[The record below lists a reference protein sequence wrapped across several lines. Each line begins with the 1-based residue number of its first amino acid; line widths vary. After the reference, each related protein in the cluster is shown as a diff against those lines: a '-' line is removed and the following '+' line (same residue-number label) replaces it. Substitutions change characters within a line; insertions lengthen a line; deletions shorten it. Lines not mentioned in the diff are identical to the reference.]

1 MPSQRSTIDMIF
13 QTIAKVPTFL
23 SKSTRNKLEH
33 APMSDVSITYG
44 IIEERYTLNDR
55 SRIAYGI
62 AAYADVEIDAT
73 ATIVA
78 SIHDITSDLCDVITL
93 ADICNRMN
101 VPPQYLRDV
110 VEDYLES

>member
-1 MPSQRSTIDMIF
+1 MIF
-13 QTIAKVPTFL
+13 QTTAKVPTFL

-62 AAYADVEIDAT
+62 AAYADAEIDAT
-73 ATIVA
+73 STIVA
-78 SIHDITSDLCDVITL
+78 SIHDITSDLRNVTAL
-93 ADICNRMN
+93 VNICNRLK

>member
-1 MPSQRSTIDMIF
+1 MIF
-13 QTIAKVPTFL
+13 QTTAKVPTFL
-23 SKSTRNKLEH
+23 SQVTRNKLEH

-44 IIEERYTLNDR
+44 IIEERYILNTY

-62 AAYADVEIDAT
+62 AAYADAEIDAT

-78 SIHDITSDLCDVITL
+78 SIHDITLDMYDVSAL
-93 ADICNRMN
+93 VDICNRLK
-101 VPPQYLRDV
+101 VPPQYFRDV